1 MNEYENVTKKVEKA
15 KETLKE
21 HGYTCKVL
29 AEELIRWFETDT
41 IVDDIGLDEV
51 LKEPFLVIHEL
62 VEIGE
67 VNRMG
72 LKITKDVIIK
82 NPEKIE
88 RAHLKAA
95 EVEFEIAEKLG
106 DYNHLEKRLK
116 HVKAWC
122 NDPTVPPE
130 YKEKY
135 RELYNKTERIINDC
149 KEK

>member
-1 MNEYENVTKKVEKA
+1 MDLENVAKKVEKA

-21 HGYTCKVL
+21 HGYTCNVL
-29 AEELIRWFETDT
+29 TEDFIKWFKTDT
-41 IVDDIGLDEV
+41 IVDDIELDEV

-67 VNRMG
+67 VKRIG

-88 RAHLKAA
+88 NAHLKAA
-95 EVEFEIAEKLG
+95 KIEFEIAEKLG
-106 DYNHLEKRLK
+106 DYSHLEKRLK

-122 NDPTVPPE
+122 NDPTVPLE

-135 RELYNKTERIINDC
+135 RELYNKTEQIINNC
-149 KEK
+149 EEK

>member
-1 MNEYENVTKKVEKA
+1 MDFENVAKKVEKA

-21 HGYTCKVL
+21 HGYTCNVL
-29 AEELIRWFETDT
+29 AEDFIKWFKTDT
-41 IVDDIGLDEV
+41 IVDDIELDEV

-67 VNRMG
+67 VKRMG
-72 LKITKDVIIK
+72 LKITKDAIIK

-95 EVEFEIAEKLG
+95 KIEFEIAEKLG

-116 HVKAWC
+116 HIKAWC
-122 NDPTVPPE
+122 NDPTVPSE
-130 YKEKY
+130 YRERY
-135 RELYNKTERIINDC
+135 RELYNKTEQIINDR

>member
-1 MNEYENVTKKVEKA
+1 MDLENVAKKVEKA

-21 HGYTCKVL
+21 HGYTCNVL
-29 AEELIRWFETDT
+29 AEDFIEWFKTDT
-41 IVDDIGLDEV
+41 IVDDIELDEV

-67 VNRMG
+67 VKRMG

-95 EVEFEIAEKLG
+95 KIEFEIAEELG
-106 DYNHLEKRLK
+106 DYSHLEKRLK

-122 NDPTVPPE
+122 NDPTVPSE
-130 YKEKY
+130 YREKY
-135 RELYNKTERIINDC
+135 RELYNKTEQIINNR